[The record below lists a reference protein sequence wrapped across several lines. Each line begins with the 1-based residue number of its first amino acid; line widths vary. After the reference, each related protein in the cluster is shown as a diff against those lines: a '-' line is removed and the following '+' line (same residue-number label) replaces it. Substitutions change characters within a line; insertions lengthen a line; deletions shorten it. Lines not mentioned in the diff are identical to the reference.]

1 MKKIDANNNIN
12 KSYVVIGSICIL
24 ALIILLISS
33 ISKNTKQYL
42 VQTGTLEH
50 TEITTGYI
58 VKDEKVVTKDQ
69 DKVLIPVIAE
79 GSRVSKKD
87 IIATYKGDEYKN
99 YEQNLAD
106 MDKEILERMKDL
118 PTVYSS
124 EVDAIERTI
133 YNLVKE
139 SVGETTYNKM
149 QEYKQKIN
157 SNINKRANIIGE
169 LSPDGAE
176 IKKLIEKR
184 NNYEA
189 EGRESNDNILAPIP
203 GIVCYTVDGLE
214 ETLNLK
220 NIQNLDYNGIRNTI
234 DNSKNVDNSKIKV
247 VSNYESYIII
257 KASLDNEQ
265 YIAEGYNYRLRLIE
279 QDGYE
284 LLARVEKVNIVEDGI
299 EVYFKLT
306 NGIEHIVD
314 LREIE
319 IEVVWDYATGLVIP
333 TKSLHSYDNVD
344 THYITVI
351 RGNEYQAIPVIVQ
364 VKNENY
370 VVVKNYTDEELKE
383 IGLASDY
390 ELELYDRI
398 IVEAKKQEEI

>member
-1 MKKIDANNNIN
+1 MKKVNANNNIN
-12 KSYVVIGSICIL
+12 KYYVVIGSICIL
-24 ALIILLISS
+24 AVIILLILS
-33 ISKNTKQYL
+33 IKENTKQYL

-58 VKDEKVVTKDQ
+58 VKDEKVITKDQ
-69 DKVLIPVIAE
+69 NKVLIPVIAE

-124 EVDAIERTI
+124 EVDAIEGTI

-176 IKKLIEKR
+176 IRKLIKKR
-184 NNYEA
+184 NEYEA
-189 EGRESNDNILAPIP
+189 QGRKSNDNILAPMP

-214 ETLNLK
+214 ETLSSK
-220 NIQNLDYNGIRNTI
+220 NIQNLDYTEIKDAIN
-234 DNSKNVDNSKIKV
+234 NSKNADNTKIKIV
-247 VSNYESYIII
+247 NNYEAYIVI

-284 LLARVEKVNIVEDGI
+284 FLARLEKVNKVEDGI

-314 LREIE
+314 LREVE

-333 TKSLHSYDNVD
+333 TKAVNSYDNFDAQYVR
-344 THYITVI
+344 VI
-351 RGNEYQAIPVIVQ
+351 RGTEYQTIPIIVK

-370 VVVKNYTDEELKE
+370 VVVKNYTDEQLKE
-383 IGLASDY
+383 VGLISDY

-398 IVEAKKQEEI
+398 IVESKK